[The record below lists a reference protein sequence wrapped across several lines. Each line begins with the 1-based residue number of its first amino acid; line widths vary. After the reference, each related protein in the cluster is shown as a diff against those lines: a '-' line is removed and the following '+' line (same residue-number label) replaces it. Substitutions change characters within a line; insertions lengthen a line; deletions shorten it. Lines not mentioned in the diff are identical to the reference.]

1 MKKNIIILIAIL
13 FFIPF
18 NIIFANNNNDVPII
32 NNGEVIKEKG
42 KIVKG
47 NTMVT
52 EDVAAKILGVKAE
65 GKDKIIITEDKTS
78 TKLLLKVGEET
89 AELNGLEKK
98 TPAPY
103 IENNKVMLPLRFL
116 CDAFGHNIHWRE
128 DLRAVTIYGFT
139 PEKPDYEY
147 EKIYNDFIEGYLYMP
162 KDYEDEVEFVKVTGG
177 GKEELYLMK
186 KSMSPK
192 SDLQNGLFK
201 FVKVTSPC
209 DLREGFTMIRALKG
223 NNLLLSSPI
232 TKDNI
237 SAKYEKALR
246 TYSPFLIKSD
256 ADKRVFEGLKKYIPD
271 TLYRNPMTLTEINGD
286 YLYAMTKFENDDT
299 DEHYVEYAAYITF
312 DKDMNFKKFH
322 LKSYNDKEIF
332 AKKITFTEGK
342 ELCNAFA
349 KDVLG
354 IDSIE
359 LKEDSTLFIN
369 RYDKGK
375 VESFA
380 DNKGGKYLVNLE
392 LGRIVEYNAK

>member
-18 NIIFANNNNDVPII
+18 NIIFAHNSNDVSII

-52 EDVAAKILGVKAE
+52 EDVAAKILGVKVE
-65 GKDKIIITEDKTS
+65 GKNKIIITEDKTS

-98 TPAPY
+98 APAPY

-116 CDAFGHNIHWRE
+116 CDAFGHNIDLRE

-147 EKIYNDFIEGYLYMP
+147 EKIYNEFIEGYLYMP

-186 KSMSPK
+186 KTMTPK

-201 FVKVTSPC
+201 FVKVTSSY
-209 DLREGFTMIRALKG
+209 DLGEGFTLIRALKG

-271 TLYRNPMTLTEINGD
+271 TLYQNPMTLTEINGD
-286 YLYAMTKFENDDT
+286 YLYAMTKFKNDDV

-312 DKDMNFKKFH
+312 DKNMNFKNFY

-332 AKKITFTEGK
+332 VKKITSTEGK

-359 LKEDSTLFIN
+359 VKEDPTLFTN

-375 VESFA
+375 VVSFA

>member
-1 MKKNIIILIAIL
+1 
-13 FFIPF
+13 
-18 NIIFANNNNDVPII
+18 
-32 NNGEVIKEKG
+32 
-42 KIVKG
+42 
-47 NTMVT
+47 
-52 EDVAAKILGVKAE
+52 
-65 GKDKIIITEDKTS
+65 
-78 TKLLLKVGEET
+78 
-89 AELNGLEKK
+89 
-98 TPAPY
+98 
-103 IENNKVMLPLRFL
+103 
-116 CDAFGHNIHWRE
+116 
-128 DLRAVTIYGFT
+128 
-139 PEKPDYEY
+139 
-147 EKIYNDFIEGYLYMP
+147 
-162 KDYEDEVEFVKVTGG
+162 
-177 GKEELYLMK
+177 
-186 KSMSPK
+186 
-192 SDLQNGLFK
+192 
-201 FVKVTSPC
+201 
-209 DLREGFTMIRALKG
+209 
-223 NNLLLSSPI
+223 
-232 TKDNI
+232 
-237 SAKYEKALR
+237 
-246 TYSPFLIKSD
+246 
-256 ADKRVFEGLKKYIPD
+256 
-271 TLYRNPMTLTEINGD
+271 MTLTEINGD